1 MPGAPEHLL
10 DQTGPAPV
18 IFRKFAPPEN
28 IAEILRSVFAPW
40 LDDARMTNLRFG
52 DESRVRGKANGR
64 DSRND
69 HPRIDL

>member
-1 MPGAPEHLL
+1 MSATPERAL
-10 DQTGPAPV
+10 DQVSPGLV

-28 IAEILRSVFAPW
+28 FAELLRSVFAPW

-52 DESRVRGKANGR
+52 DESHARGKANGR

-69 HPRIDL
+69 HPRIDF